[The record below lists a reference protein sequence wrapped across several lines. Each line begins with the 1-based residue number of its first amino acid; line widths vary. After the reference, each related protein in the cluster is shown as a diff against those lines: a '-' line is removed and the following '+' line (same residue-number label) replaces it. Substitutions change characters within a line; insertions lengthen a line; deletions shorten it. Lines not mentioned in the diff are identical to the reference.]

1 MSPVDG
7 SHRLRRSQLPLDL
20 RLRESS
26 RFDTFE
32 PEASGLAAATVR
44 QLATAGAAGAA
55 GAAGERQ
62 VFLHGASG
70 TGKTHLLQAACHA
83 AYGAGRSCVY
93 LPLTEFASEDPAN
106 VLEGLD
112 GIDLLALDDLQA
124 VTGREDWE
132 RALFGLIN
140 RVRDGAGRLLL
151 AARSA
156 PEALGCRL
164 PDLVSR
170 CVWGPVFRLDL
181 PGDRSIKTILRMR
194 AAERGLRLEES
205 VVDYLLRHESRDLES
220 LLRLLDDLDLA
231 ALAEQRALT
240 IPFIREQLRRSSP
253 RTR

>member
-1 MSPVDG
+1 MSPVD
-7 SHRLRRSQLPLDL
+7 SPNRPQRSQLPLDL

-26 RFDTFE
+26 RFATFE
-32 PEASGLAAATVR
+32 PEASGLAAATV
-44 QLATAGAAGAA
+44 QLQATD

-62 VFLHGASG
+62 VFLHGAAGS
-70 TGKTHLLQAACHA
+70 GKTHLLQAACHA
-83 AYGAGRSCVY
+83 AHEAGRSCVY
-93 LPLTEFASEDPAN
+93 LPLAELASEGPPD

-124 VTGREDWE
+124 VSGREDWE
-132 RALFGLIN
+132 QALFGLIN
-140 RVRDGAGRLLL
+140 RVRDRTGRLLL

-170 CVWGPVFRLDL
+170 FVWGPVFRLDL

-205 VVDYLLRHESRDLES
+205 VADYLLRHESRDLES
-220 LLRLLDDLDLA
+220 LLRLLDRLDLA

-240 IPFIREQLRRSSP
+240 IPFIREQLGRSSV

>member
-1 MSPVDG
+1 MNTADG
-7 SHRLRRSQLPLDL
+7 PHRLRRRQLPLDL

-32 PEASGLAAATVR
+32 PEASGLAAATVHL
-44 QLATAGAAGAA
+44 LATA

-93 LPLTEFASEDPAN
+93 LPLAELASEDPAD

-124 VTGREDWE
+124 VTGGEDWE

-140 RVRDGAGRLLL
+140 RVRDGTGRLLL

-205 VVDYLLRHESRDLES
+205 VADYLLRHESRDLES
-220 LLRLLDDLDLA
+220 LLRLLDHLDLA

-240 IPFIREQLRRSSP
+240 IPFIREQLRRAAP
-253 RTR
+253 HTR

>member
-1 MSPVDG
+1 MSPVD
-7 SHRLRRSQLPLDL
+7 SPNRPQRSQLPLDL

-26 RFDTFE
+26 RFATFE
-32 PEASGLAAATVR
+32 PEASGLAAATV
-44 QLATAGAAGAA
+44 QLQATD

-62 VFLHGASG
+62 LFLHGAAGS
-70 TGKTHLLQAACHA
+70 GKTHLLQAACHA
-83 AYGAGRSCVY
+83 AHEAGRSCVY
-93 LPLTEFASEDPAN
+93 LPLAELASEDPPD

-112 GIDLLALDDLQA
+112 GIELLALDDLQA
-124 VTGREDWE
+124 VSGREDWE

-140 RVRDGAGRLLL
+140 RVRDRTGRLLL

-170 CVWGPVFRLDL
+170 FVWGPVFRLDL

-205 VVDYLLRHESRDLES
+205 VADYLLRHESRDLES
-220 LLRLLDDLDLA
+220 LLRLLDRLDLA

-240 IPFIREQLRRSSP
+240 IPFIREQLGRSSV
-253 RTR
+253 RTP